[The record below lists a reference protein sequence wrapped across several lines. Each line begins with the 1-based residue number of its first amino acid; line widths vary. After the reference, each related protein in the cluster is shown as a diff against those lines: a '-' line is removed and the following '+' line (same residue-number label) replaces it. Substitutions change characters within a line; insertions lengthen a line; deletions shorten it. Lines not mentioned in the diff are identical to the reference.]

1 MIVVLVVVD
10 SLRADHVG
18 AYGGAAMTPTLDRL
32 ASEGALFETV
42 WSCSPWTLPALAG
55 LLCGTYGHR
64 VGLIHWQ
71 QAWPAAPP
79 TLFVR
84 LGDEG
89 FDVASFVFDPGYL
102 FTGLGAAR
110 VRGRSSDDDDLFAFV
125 SGWRGSK
132 LFLFVHYWGTHVPY
146 VAAPMSAA
154 TWQEL
159 TEGVLQTLRAG
170 APLREKV
177 RALYRHAVERF
188 SEQWL
193 PRLLAALAAGPGLSD
208 AVVAITADHG
218 ESWGERLPPD
228 QHVEGVFDLHGNH
241 LYEEALRVPLVL
253 WAPAGIRPSTRVRE
267 LVRTVDLAPTLR
279 DLALGPSALPSADDR
294 EHDGRSLVPLLRG
307 QATAPR
313 TEAVAAGNLS
323 LLEIACE
330 DPFPPPAATV
340 WDRLA
345 LRTERLSWIWH
356 TATDERWAYDLAH
369 DPGQSK
375 PLSGS
380 TPELEA
386 GWERLR
392 AEAARAR
399 LAPVP
404 AALRAEQLARARGVQ
419 ATLRRR

>member
-18 AYGGAAMTPTLDRL
+18 ACGGRAVTPTLDRL

-55 LLCGTYGHR
+55 LLSGTYGHR
-64 VGLIHWQ
+64 AGLIHWQ
-71 QAWPAAPP
+71 QTWPTAPA
-79 TLFVR
+79 TLFQR
-84 LGDEG
+84 LAGEG
-89 FDVASFVFDPGYL
+89 FDVASFVFDPAYL
-102 FTGLGAAR
+102 FTGLGAAQ
-110 VRGRSSDDDDLFAFV
+110 VRGRSGDEDDFFRFV
-125 SGWRGSK
+125 SGWRGTK

-146 VAAPMSAA
+146 VAAPMSPA

-159 TEGVLQTLRAG
+159 TDGVLQTLREG
-170 APLREKV
+170 GQLVDKV
-177 RALYRHAVERF
+177 RGVYRHAVERF

-193 PRLLAALAAGPGLSD
+193 PRLLAALRGGPGLDD

-218 ESWGERLPPD
+218 ESWGERLPPGHRID
-228 QHVEGVFDLHGNH
+228 GVFDLHGNH

-253 WAPAGIRPSTRVRE
+253 WAPTRIRPSTRVRE
-267 LVRTVDLAPTLR
+267 LVRTVDLAPTLL
-279 DLALGPSALPSADDR
+279 DLALGPAADRSAVDDDR
-294 EHDGRSLVPLLRG
+294 DGRSLL
-307 QATAPR
+307 PR
-313 TEAVAAGNLS
+313 LSGLGPTPDTEAIAAGNLS
-323 LLEIACE
+323 LLEIVCE
-330 DPFPPPAATV
+330 EPFPPPATAV

-356 TATDERWAYDLAH
+356 TATDERRAYDLEH
-369 DPGQSK
+369 DPTQSR
-375 PLSGS
+375 PLSP
-380 TPELEA
+380 TAPELEH
-386 GWERLR
+386 GWQRLA

-404 AALRAEQLARARGVQ
+404 AALRAEQLARARGVH